1 MEKGQHDSLSSNL
14 KLELIVWKVSILVI
28 LTLYCQ
34 KAFIQKFPNSL
45 SLHHDISNFLLK
57 ASVVF
62 VFFSPKYTFSSFQ
75 TTAQQLI

>member
-1 MEKGQHDSLSSNL
+1 MKSFDFGYPDTLLSKSLYSEIPEQP
-14 KLELIVWKVSILVI
+14 EL
-28 LTLYCQ
+28 
-34 KAFIQKFPNSL
+34 APRHF
-45 SLHHDISNFLLK
+45 FLLK